1 MGPEGG
7 VLPPQRHHSNAPIT
21 VKSQSILS
29 KKIARFISTIA
40 RAADARAISR
50 EVAYLSV
57 ALMKQRSALSGG
69 PVDQA
74 CGIKQRCCLIEQLLG
89 VESHLTP
96 LFMKARAGA
105 GIRRA
110 SYSCGLI
117 KPVTDFS

>member
-7 VLPPQRHHSNAPIT
+7 VLPPQRHHSNAPIGP
-21 VKSQSILS
+21 KSQSILS

-40 RAADARAISR
+40 RTADARAISR
-50 EVAYLSV
+50 EVASV
-57 ALMKQRSALSGG
+57 ALMKQRSALSSD

-89 VESHLTP
+89 VESHLKP

-117 KPVTDFS
+117 KPVTDLS